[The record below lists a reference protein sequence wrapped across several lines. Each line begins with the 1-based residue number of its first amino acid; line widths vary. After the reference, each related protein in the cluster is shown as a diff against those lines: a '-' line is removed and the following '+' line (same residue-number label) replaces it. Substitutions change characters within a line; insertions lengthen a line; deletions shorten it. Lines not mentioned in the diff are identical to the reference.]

1 MTHTYIAHKWQYLPP
16 GLLVHDGYCLVL
28 LVCFF
33 CFCFFPKAVRARET
47 FISYFALNRNGGTT
61 DDSGRRFGCY
71 QRDNSNLFRRLA
83 TSRPHEFLSEQRPS
97 FLGCE
102 AAKRVAKS
110 REVDLSHL
118 RGCHLRFAPNM
129 GRSVTRIW
137 GFRSHFRESQT
148 SMTECI
154 DFTPKKNNRMRVCF
168 SAIERSTLSTLSK
181 SCHKQRCN

>member
-1 MTHTYIAHKWQYLPP
+1 MAVPP
-16 GLLVHDGYCLVL
+16 PRVVSTRRLLSRPTCL
-28 LVCFF
+28 FF
-33 CFCFFPKAVRARET
+33 FVSVFIPKAVRARET
-47 FISYFALNRNGGTT
+47 FFSYFALNRNGGTT

-71 QRDNSNLFRRLA
+71 QRDNSNLLRRLA
-83 TSRPHEFLSEQRPS
+83 TSRHHEFLSEQRPS

-102 AAKRVAKS
+102 AAKRAAKS

-148 SMTECI
+148 SMAECI
-154 DFTPKKNNRMRVCF
+154 DFTPKKKQSNACVFLRHRKVKFIYFEQKLSQTKMQL
-168 SAIERSTLSTLSK
+168 SARFRS
-181 SCHKQRCN
+181 

>member
-1 MTHTYIAHKWQYLPP
+1 MAVPP
-16 GLLVHDGYCLVL
+16 PRVVSTRRLLSRPTCL
-28 LVCFF
+28 FF
-33 CFCFFPKAVRARET
+33 FVSVFIPKAVRARET
-47 FISYFALNRNGGTT
+47 FFSYFALNRNGGTT

-71 QRDNSNLFRRLA
+71 QRDNSNLLRRLA

-102 AAKRVAKS
+102 AAKRAAKS

-148 SMTECI
+148 SMAECI

-168 SAIERSTLSTLSK
+168 SAIERSKISTLSK